1 MKPGNHS
8 HSAVIRAPPARAG
21 DSLALAMARPAARA
35 TVLALSMLLAASPA
49 ASYALG
55 APATRPYRLVPSA
68 PGPTFRGVGAISG
81 GGATTRMLY
90 DYAPEVRGRAARAAR
105 GRAEGAARKM
115 RKVERNTQAAIPL
128 PSGPAVRCTRARC
141 KKREG
146 GKGRRAR
153 ERGREGTACPRVMRR
168 GKGRAKFVTFA
179 VRDCMCC

>member
-115 RKVERNTQAAIPL
+115 RKVERNTQAAFPCPL
-128 PSGPAVRCTRARC
+128 ALQFDVRGRGAKREREGREGVQE
-141 KKREG
+141 REG
-146 GKGRRAR
+146 GRGRRV
-153 ERGREGTACPRVMRR
+153 RG
-168 GKGRAKFVTFA
+168 
-179 VRDCMCC
+179 